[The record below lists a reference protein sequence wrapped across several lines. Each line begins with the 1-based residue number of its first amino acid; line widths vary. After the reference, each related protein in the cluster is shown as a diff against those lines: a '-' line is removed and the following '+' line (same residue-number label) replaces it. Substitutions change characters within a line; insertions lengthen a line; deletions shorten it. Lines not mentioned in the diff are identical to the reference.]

1 MVSQDTAE
9 PRMLA
14 VSTQKKKKNGFT
26 WRRIDHV
33 AIYLFIFQIRS
44 HV

>member
-1 MVSQDTAE
+1 MYRHFWCWNSFPFFKKMVSQDTAE

-26 WRRIDHV
+26 
-33 AIYLFIFQIRS
+33 
-44 HV
+44 